1 MPLFLCSRRVPVT
14 LGALLL
20 LVLAS
25 ACKVE
30 PVQSISDSPTTV
42 EPATVAADPGL
53 ALRLPTSNAPTP
65 GGEAAFYMGVEQDTV
80 KGLRTAAWQAGQYG
94 FVRDVV
100 RTPAGR
106 TFNRLHE
113 GLDIAPVG
121 RDASGEPLDTVRAA
135 YDGTVAYTFKSGASA
150 FGRHLV
156 VEHDWG
162 AGPVYTL
169 YAHLNEVLV
178 DEGDTVPAG
187 APIGRLGYTGRFINR
202 ARAHVHFEVDLLL
215 NDDIA
220 PWLKRHYGRAVPH
233 GKFFGTNLAGL
244 NPTALLEAA
253 QAPDFDFVRYVRRL
267 PVGYR
272 VAVPGD
278 RPLDLLNRYPWMRT
292 DRPLPPKPA
301 PAAGTARALLTR
313 ADTLAPPDSAA
324 RQAPAPAAA
333 DIQGGT
339 GAWEVAFTQAG
350 VPIGARRIPREVTG
364 PTVTYVSPEI
374 RNGYLSTNQMLTRR
388 GDEYQVS
395 SPRGMR
401 YFGLLTTTPKSAPW

>member
-1 MPLFLCSRRVPVT
+1 MLPSLSTRAT
-14 LGALLL
+14 LLAAACVLLL
-20 LVLAS
+20 A
-25 ACKVE
+25 ACRAE
-30 PVQSISDSPTTV
+30 PVQPIGEAPQTV

-65 GGEAAFYMGVEQDTV
+65 GDEAAFYMRVQQDTV
-80 KGLRTAAWQAGQYG
+80 HGLRSAGWEAGQYG
-94 FVRDVV
+94 FVRDVI
-100 RTPAGR
+100 RTPVGR

-121 RDASGEPLDTVRAA
+121 RDANGEPLDTVRAA
-135 YDGTVAYTFKSGASA
+135 YDGVVAYTFKSGASA
-150 FGRHLV
+150 FGKHLF

-178 DEGDTVPAG
+178 SEGDTVAHG
-187 APIGRLGYTGRFINR
+187 ASIGRLGYTGRFIDR
-202 ARAHVHFEVDLLL
+202 ARAHVHFEVDLMM
-215 NDDIA
+215 NDDISA
-220 PWLKRHYGRAVPH
+220 WLRRHYGRAVPH
-233 GKFFGTNLAGL
+233 GRFFGTNLVGL

-253 QAPDFDFVRYVRRL
+253 QAPDFDFVQYVRSR

-292 DRPLPPKPA
+292 DR
-301 PAAGTARALLTR
+301 AAS
-313 ADTLAPPDSAA
+313 DSSGV
-324 RQAPAPAAA
+324 
-333 DIQGGT
+333 QGGT

-350 VPIGARRIPREVTG
+350 VPVGARRVAREVTG
-364 PTVTYVSPEI
+364 PTVTYVSDEI
-374 RNGYLSTNQMLTRR
+374 RRGHLSTNKMLLRR
-388 GDEYQVS
+388 GDDYQVS

-401 YFGLLTTTPKSAPW
+401 YFGLLTTTPESAPW

>member
-1 MPLFLCSRRVPVT
+1 MLPVPFRYAAAA
-14 LGALLL
+14 ALTFA
-20 LVLAS
+20 LALS

-30 PVQSISDSPTTV
+30 PVQPIEDAPQTV
-42 EPATVAADPGL
+42 QPATVAADPGL
-53 ALRLPTSNAPTP
+53 ALRLPTSNSPVP
-65 GGEAAFYMGVEQDTV
+65 GNEGAFYMRVEQDTV
-80 KGLRTAAWQAGQYG
+80 HGLRQFGWEAGQYG

-100 RTPAGR
+100 RTPVGR

-113 GLDIAPVG
+113 GLDIAPLG
-121 RDASGEPLDTVRAA
+121 RDANGEPLDTVRAA
-135 YDGTVAYTFKSGASA
+135 YDGVVAYTFKSGASA

-156 VEHDWG
+156 VERDWG

-178 DEGDTVPAG
+178 SEGDTVAAE

-202 ARAHVHFEVDLLL
+202 ARAHVHFEVDLMI
-215 NDDIA
+215 NDNIG
-220 PWLKRHYGRAVPH
+220 PWLARHYGRAVPH
-233 GKFFGTNLAGL
+233 GRFFGTNLAGL
-244 NPTALLEAA
+244 NPTELLEAA
-253 QAPDFDFVRYVRRL
+253 QAPDFDFVRYVRSL

-292 DRPLPPKPA
+292 DRPLAQTPTPTA
-301 PAAGTARALLTR
+301 DTARAFVTR
-313 ADTLAPPDSAA
+313 ADSLARPDSA
-324 RQAPAPAAA
+324 RRTAPTPADP

-350 VPIGARRIPREVTG
+350 VPIGARRIARDVTG
-364 PTVTYVSPEI
+364 PTVTYVAPEI
-374 RNGYLSTNQMLTRR
+374 RDGYLSTNKMLVRR
-388 GDEYQVS
+388 GDGYQVS

-401 YFGLLTTTPKSAPW
+401 YFGLLTTTEKSAPW